1 MKFTS
6 VRCYDQA
13 LNEDELAVVA
23 DMTRPGHVSIE
34 EVAKDPKKYTLILSG
49 HHDHPACNGK
59 YHPDGERNG
68 KPMWTKEAGIHLFWT
83 TYSWDCYWG
92 GGSPESSSD
101 TPVPPLTGYDD
112 SEIAIKYILKE

>member
-1 MKFTS
+1 LLRSTS
-6 VRCYDQA
+6 K
-13 LNEDELAVVA
+13 EI
-23 DMTRPGHVSIE
+23 SIE
-34 EVAKDPKKYTLILSG
+34 EVAKDPKKYDLILSG

-59 YHPDGERNG
+59 YHPDGEKNG
-68 KPMWTKEAGIHLFWT
+68 RPMWTKEAGIHLFWT